1 MPIIMKLIKRDRL
14 DEAIHIVLRDVRIAA
29 SQNPQLHADKRER
42 GDVVLG
48 LPQGAYGGTRERDVK
63 IAAAWIAG
71 FR

>member
-1 MPIIMKLIKRDRL
+1 MTNSTRRFILYFEMFASLLP
-14 DEAIHIVLRDVRIAA
+14 RI
-29 SQNPQLHADKRER
+29 QLHHDADKRKR